1 MVGNVKI
8 ITFNMHDEYIFLIII
23 KIILTTLY
31 RNDDDEVG
39 RN

>member
-23 KIILTTLY
+23 KIILH
-31 RNDDDEVG
+31 RNDDDEDVG
-39 RN
+39 GN